1 MNFNSPAISYVFL
14 IIPAFFAL
22 TVVGQGLSKM
32 IAGKE
37 DGGVALGFGIFLLIL
52 IGAAYWMFIR

>member
-14 IIPAFFAL
+14 VIPAFFAL
-22 TVVGQGLSKM
+22 TVVGQGLSKL
-32 IAGKE
+32 ARGQE
-37 DGGVALGFGIFLLIL
+37 DGGVALGFGVFLLVL

>member
-14 IIPAFFAL
+14 VIPALFAFAV
-22 TVVGQGLSKM
+22 TGQGLSKM
-32 IAGKE
+32 LRKDPDGKIAF
-37 DGGVALGFGIFLLIL
+37 GFGILLFVL